1 MALLIPLC
9 MTVSMFDPIRV
20 KPNSCAHAFTKSA
33 KGRLIESA
41 NSCRTALAISSG
53 GKSVASRAVTGIETA
68 LYFIFP
74 EEDETIV
81 CGTVEVK
88 AVEYLFQMRFY
99 PLSQP
104 ADSPF
109 DQNLFAE

>member
-41 NSCRTALAISSG
+41 NSYRTALAISSG
-53 GKSVASRAVTGIETA
+53 GKSVASR
-68 LYFIFP
+68 
-74 EEDETIV
+74 
-81 CGTVEVK
+81 
-88 AVEYLFQMRFY
+88 
-99 PLSQP
+99 S
-104 ADSPF
+104 DSGR
-109 DQNLFAE
+109 